1 MKERIQ
7 KFFLD
12 SIAVKEGTLE
22 DNAEAILR
30 AADVITTAL
39 SKGHKVIL
47 FGNGGSAAD
56 SQHIAAEFV
65 GRFKKERAAW
75 PAVALT
81 TDTSALTAIAND
93 YGFENIFSRQLEG
106 LGKEG
111 DVAIGISTSGNSAN
125 VIKAVETAKA
135 MKIHTI
141 VLTGEGGGKLAPLAD
156 IKIVVPSK
164 DTARVQETHICVSH
178 CICELVEENLTAGH

>member
-7 KFFLD
+7 RFFLD

-22 DNAEAILR
+22 DNADAILK
-30 AADVITTAL
+30 AVEVITASL
-39 SKGHKVIL
+39 SKGNKVFL

-65 GRFKKERAAW
+65 GRFKKERASW
-75 PAVALT
+75 PAIALT
-81 TDTSALTAIAND
+81 TDSSALTAIGND

-111 DVAIGISTSGNSAN
+111 DVAIGISTSGNSTN
-125 VIKAVETAKA
+125 VIKAIELAKTK
-135 MKIHTI
+135 KIRTI
-141 VLTGEGGGKLAPLAD
+141 ALTGEGGGKLGPLAD
-156 IKIVVPSK
+156 IKIIVPSK
-164 DTARVQETHICVSH
+164 DTARIQEAHICVSH
-178 CICELVEENLTAGH
+178 CLCELVEENLTAKH